1 MAEGKFDMQTAISIL
16 ARMQDEFIANTKSG
30 EVSAIEGTF
39 AFDAL
44 SANATEF
51 EKAYAE
57 MSLMVEAAFADTSWG
72 EFLTMRASEFG
83 IDRKAATKAIGML
96 TITGNKGTIVPPGS
110 LFDVDDDTQF
120 TTDAACTIG
129 EAGTVDV
136 KITCTTTGKQGNVGT
151 GTVNHIPVS
160 IFGVKSCR
168 NAEPTYDGYDEESDE
183 ALLKRYMIVV
193 RTPATSGNKYHYYNW
208 AMSVDGVGGCRVLPL
223 WNGPGTVK
231 VLVVNSNM
239 QTASNEIIRSVA
251 DYIETVRP
259 IGADVTV
266 VSPMPKL
273 LNISMSVAG
282 TLDKDTFANSITSYL
297 SGRNLDLRYISA
309 SQVIDIIMNQSSVS
323 DCDNVLLNGGTRV
336 NVSEDELLS
345 VGEVAV
351 SELNT

>member
-1 MAEGKFDMQTAISIL
+1 MADGKFDMQTAISIL
-16 ARMQDEFIANTKSG
+16 TRMQDEFITNTKSG
-30 EVSAIEGTF
+30 DVSAIEGTF

-57 MSLMVEAAFADTSWG
+57 MSLMVEAGFADTSWG

-83 IDRKAATKAIGML
+83 VDRKTATKAIGIL
-96 TITGNKGTIVPPGS
+96 TITGTKGTVVPSGS
-110 LFDVDDDTQF
+110 LFDVDDNTQF

-129 EAGTVDV
+129 ESGTADV
-136 KITCTTTGKQGNVGT
+136 KITCTAAGKQGNVGA

-160 IFGVKSCR
+160 IYGVKGCR
-168 NAEPTYDGYDEESDE
+168 NDAPTYDGYDEESDE
-183 ALLKRYMIVV
+183 ALLKRYMVIV

-208 AMSVDGVGGCRVLPL
+208 AMSIDGVGGCRVLPI

-231 VLVVNSNM
+231 VLIVNSNM
-239 QTASNEIIRSVA
+239 QTASSEIIKAVA

-266 VSPMPKL
+266 ISPTPKV

-282 TLDKDTFANSITSYL
+282 TLDKEAFANSITSYL
-297 SGRNLDLRYISA
+297 AERNLDLRYISA

-323 DCDNVLLNGGTRV
+323 DCDKVLLNGETRV
-336 NVSEDELLS
+336 NVSENELLS
-345 VGEVAV
+345 IGEVTV